1 LPLICQVLL
10 LKTRRLLNNFF
21 SGAQRICDF
30 LLFTRFGISA
40 RRFYFL
46 LSRPWRL
53 VHFPITYT
61 ALAANVF
68 WCTSQQLQDVKAAA
82 EIFSG

>member
-1 LPLICQVLL
+1 L

-30 LLFTRFGISA
+30 LLFTRFGLGA

-46 LSRPWRL
+46 LASSDWSSKLPNNFIQRW
-53 VHFPITYT
+53 
-61 ALAANVF
+61 
-68 WCTSQQLQDVKAAA
+68 QQMCSVKLLNNFKMSCLAA